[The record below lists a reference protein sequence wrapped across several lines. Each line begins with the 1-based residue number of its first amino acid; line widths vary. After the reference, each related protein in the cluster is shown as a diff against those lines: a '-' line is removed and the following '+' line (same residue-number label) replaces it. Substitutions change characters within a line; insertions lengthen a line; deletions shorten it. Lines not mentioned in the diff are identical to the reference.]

1 MENCIFCKIANKDI
15 PGKIVYEDD
24 ICLAFL
30 DLSQTTDGHTL
41 VIPKSH
47 YKNILDVDDKTLS
60 HLIKITKKLANI
72 IVTNLNAQG
81 ANILT
86 NANEVA
92 GQTVMHFHI
101 HIIPRYDQA
110 DQIEIRFTDRSE
122 QVNLDNILNKIKAEM
137 N

>member
-1 MENCIFCKIANKDI
+1 MDNCIFCKIANKEI

-41 VIPKSH
+41 VIPKKH
-47 YKNILDVDDKTLS
+47 FKNILEVDEDILC
-60 HLIKITKKLANI
+60 HLIKITKRLTNQ
-72 IVTNLNAQG
+72 IVTNLNAKG

-86 NANEVA
+86 NANEIA

-101 HIIPRYDQA
+101 HIIPRFDET
-110 DQIEIRFTDRSE
+110 DTISITFSDRSNE
-122 QVNLDNILNKIKAEM
+122 VNLDEILKNITK
-137 N
+137 